1 MKEYKRCTKC
11 VMDNLSDETITF
23 DEHGVCNYYND
34 AIRLMN
40 SGSYL
45 PGEAGKQ
52 KLKELIAQIKEDGKG
67 KEYDCLMGVSG
78 GLDSSYLSYLGAVK
92 WGLRIMAVHIDDGF
106 DTELAKENIRKLCDS
121 CHVELRTITPDAEQ
135 FKDLTR
141 AFILAELPNVATPQ
155 DNVLFACLYRFAKE
169 NGISHFLSGGNFALE
184 CILQKV
190 KGSTNAMDLVHI
202 KDIHRRFGTKPIDKL
217 PLMSNWER
225 LWNVRVHN
233 IHTSRP
239 LNYIDYNRD
248 RAIQELNDFCGFT
261 YYEAKHL
268 ENTLTK
274 VVQLYWYY
282 NKFKI
287 DKRKSHL
294 SSMIVSGQITR
305 VEALKELEKPVYEEA
320 DMQKD
325 INMVLAQLNIDRKT
339 FDEIVKRPGK
349 ASSDYKTDKLFVWT
363 NKMIS
368 LIIKDKKAL
377 VK

>member
-1 MKEYKRCTKC
+1 
-11 VMDNLSDETITF
+11 MDNLSDDTITF
-23 DEHGVCNYYND
+23 DENGVCNYYNN
-34 AIRLMN
+34 AILQMN

-45 PGEAGKQ
+45 PNEAGKQ
-52 KLKELIAQIKEDGKG
+52 KLKSMIAKIKEDGKG
-67 KEYDCLMGVSG
+67 KAYDCLMGVSG
-78 GLDSSYLSYLGAVK
+78 GLDSSYLLYLGAVK
-92 WGLRIMAVHIDDGF
+92 WNLRIMAVHVDDGF
-106 DTELAKENIRKLCDS
+106 DTELAKENVRKLCEA
-121 CHVELRTITPDAEQ
+121 CHVELKTITPDAGQ

-155 DNVLFACLYRFAKE
+155 DNVLFACLYKFAKE
-169 NGISHFLSGGNFALE
+169 QGIKHFLSGGNFALE

-190 KGSTNAMDLVHI
+190 KGGTNAMDMVHI
-202 KDIHRRFGTKPIDKL
+202 KDIHKKFGTMPIDNL

-225 LWNVRVHN
+225 LWNVRVHK

-248 RAIQELNDFCGFT
+248 RAIQELKDFCGFT

-274 VVQLYWYY
+274 VVQLYWYN

-305 VEALKELEKPVYEEA
+305 EEALKELEKPIYDEE
-320 DMQKD
+320 DMNQD
-325 INMVLAQLNIDRKT
+325 INKVLKQLNIDRKT
-339 FDEIVKRPGK
+339 FDEIVARPGK
-349 ASSDYKTDKLFVWT
+349 TSSDYKTDKLFTWI
-363 NKMIS
+363 NRLIS
-368 LIIKDKKAL
+368 IFVKDKKSL